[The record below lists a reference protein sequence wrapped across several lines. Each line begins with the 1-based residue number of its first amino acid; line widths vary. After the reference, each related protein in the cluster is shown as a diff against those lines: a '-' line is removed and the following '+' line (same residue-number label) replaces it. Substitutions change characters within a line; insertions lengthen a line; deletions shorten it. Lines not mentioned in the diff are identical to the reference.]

1 MSDDTTTFAEIPHDT
16 TATNADYAG
25 GEHAT
30 ASSNGRHA
38 RFGELGV
45 GTVRAAL
52 QLQTE
57 MFDVLHDIGRDW
69 VTRATSE
76 AEFVFQLPNKL
87 GAAQTVPDALA
98 AYHEWLNE
106 WMSMASE
113 DHRRLVADSQRI
125 MDKSVRCFA
134 PASPGT
140 AT

>member
-1 MSDDTTTFAEIPHDT
+1 MTSTETSHPTTV
-16 TATNADYAG
+16 NADHAGSAYATTG
-25 GEHAT
+25 T
-30 ASSNGRHA
+30 NGRYA
-38 RFGELGV
+38 PFGEMGV

-57 MFDVLHDIGRDW
+57 MFDVLHDISRDW
-69 VTRATSE
+69 VARATSE

-87 GAAQTVPDALA
+87 GAAHTVPDAMT

-125 MDKSVRCFA
+125 MDKGVRCLSGA
-134 PASPGT
+134 PHGA